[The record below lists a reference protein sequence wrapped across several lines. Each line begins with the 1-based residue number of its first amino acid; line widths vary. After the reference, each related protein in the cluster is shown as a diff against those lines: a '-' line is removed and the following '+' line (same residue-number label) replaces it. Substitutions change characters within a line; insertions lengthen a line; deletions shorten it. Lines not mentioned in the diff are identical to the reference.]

1 MANLGF
7 IGLGAMGSR
16 IAERL
21 LRGGHSMTVFDRN
34 AKRAEALAAKGAAVA
49 ATPAEVAAR
58 SEIVLSCVTDDA
70 AVEAVFL
77 GRGGALERVLPGAL
91 VVDLSTVSPVTSR
104 LLADAARGKGV
115 AFVDAAMSGST
126 PQAEQGAL
134 VVFAGG
140 EPAAMER
147 ARPILDTVAKTVVH
161 MGPAGAGTTMKLVV
175 NTLLGAGVQILA
187 EALALGEKAGIGR
200 ERHAE
205 VLDETVVI
213 SPAQRAKLANA
224 VANEFPSTFPVR
236 LMYKDFILILA
247 HAAALAVPMPTTAV
261 AAQLCAAQ
269 DALGPDEDFSA
280 TIRLMRQLARVP
292 ASEALATGA
301 GAQSR

>member
-21 LRGGHSMTVFDRN
+21 RRAGHSMTVYDRN
-34 AKRAEALAAKGAAVA
+34 AKGVEALAANGAAA
-49 ATPAEVAAR
+49 ARNPAEVASR

-70 AVEAVFL
+70 AVEAVLL
-77 GRGGALERVLPGAL
+77 GRAGALEGLRPGAL
-91 VVDLSTVSPVTSR
+91 VIDLSTVSPATSR
-104 LLADAARGKGV
+104 LLADAARVKGA

-126 PQAEQGAL
+126 PQAEQGGL

-140 EPAAMER
+140 EPGAIQR
-147 ARPILDTVAKTVVH
+147 ARPILDTIAKTVIH

-175 NTLLGAGVQILA
+175 NTLLGAGLQILA
-187 EALALGEKAGIGR
+187 EALALGEKAGIDR
-200 ERHAE
+200 ERLAE
-205 VLDETVVI
+205 VLGETAVI
-213 SPAQRAKLANA
+213 SPAQRGKLANA

-236 LMYKDFILILA
+236 LMYKDFNLILA
-247 HAAALAVPMPTTAV
+247 HAAALAVPMPTAAV

-269 DALGPDEDFSA
+269 DARGPDEDFSA
-280 TIRLMRQLARVP
+280 TIRLMRQLAGMP
-292 ASEALATGA
+292 A
-301 GAQSR
+301 

>member
-21 LRGGHSMTVFDRN
+21 QRAGHLLTVYDRN
-34 AKRAEALAAKGAAVA
+34 AKRVEALAAKGAAA
-49 ATPAEVAAR
+49 AWTPAEVAAR
-58 SEIVLSCVTDDA
+58 SDIVLSCVTDDA
-70 AVEAVFL
+70 AVEAVLL
-77 GRGGALERVLPGAL
+77 GRAGALERLLPGAL

-104 LLADAARGKGV
+104 RLADAVRVKGA

-140 EPAAMER
+140 EPGAVQR
-147 ARPILDTVAKTVVH
+147 ARPILDTIAKTVVH

-175 NTLLGAGVQILA
+175 NTLLGGGLQILA

-200 ERHAE
+200 ERLAE
-205 VLDETVVI
+205 VLGETVVI
-213 SPAQRAKLANA
+213 SPAQRGKLSNA
-224 VANEFPSTFPVR
+224 VANRFPSTFPAR
-236 LMYKDFILILA
+236 LMYKDFNLILA
-247 HAAALAVPMPTTAV
+247 HAAALAVPMPTVAV

-269 DALGPDEDFSA
+269 DARGPDEDFSA
-280 TIRLMRQLARVP
+280 AIQLMRQLAGMP
-292 ASEALATGA
+292 A
-301 GAQSR
+301 

>member
-21 LRGGHSMTVFDRN
+21 RRAGHSMTVYDRD
-34 AKRAEALAAKGAAVA
+34 AKRVEAMAAKGAAA
-49 ATPAEVAAR
+49 ARTPAEVAAH

-70 AVEAVFL
+70 AVEMALL
-77 GRGGALERVLPGAL
+77 GRDGALERLLPGAL

-104 LLADAARGKGV
+104 LLADAVRGKGA

-140 EPAAMER
+140 EPGAVQR
-147 ARPILDTVAKTVVH
+147 ARPILDTIAKTVTH
-161 MGPAGAGTTMKLVV
+161 MGQAGAGTTMKLVV
-175 NTLLGAGVQILA
+175 NTLLGAGLQILA
-187 EALALGEKAGIGR
+187 EALALGEKAGIDR
-200 ERHAE
+200 ERLAQ
-205 VLDETVVI
+205 VLGDTAVI
-213 SPAQRAKLANA
+213 SPAQRGKLPNA
-224 VANEFPSTFPVR
+224 VANEFPSTFPAR
-236 LMYKDFILILA
+236 LMYKDFNLILA
-247 HAAALAVPMPTTAV
+247 HAASLAVPMPAAAV

-269 DALGPDEDFSA
+269 AARGPDEDFSA
-280 TIRLMRQLARVP
+280 TIQLMRQLAGMP
-292 ASEALATGA
+292 A
-301 GAQSR
+301 